1 MVVENPAVTMR
12 SDGWLNF
19 DTCAPRARSLTAMR
33 HADRGRTLGWIPWV
47 GIARRERRRL
57 TAALPLPGP
66 DGPSKLTF
74 RPSRLVRGTSRAS
87 RKVRQR
93 QIRYAKGAL

>member
-1 MVVENPAVTMR
+1 MVVDP
-12 SDGWLNF
+12 
-19 DTCAPRARSLTAMR
+19 
-33 HADRGRTLGWIPWV
+33 GRVRL
-47 GIARRERRRL
+47 RL

-66 DGPSKLTF
+66 DGPSMLTL

-93 QIRYAKGAL
+93 LFVMRTPLLEGFTAGGGIPYGGTV